1 MKPLEL
7 VVESRTA
14 VGKGSAR
21 RARALG
27 KLPGVFYGPG
37 SPAQP
42 IEMDRNGFERHVRNL
57 EGTHLI
63 ELKSQDSAL
72 QGRMVLVRDL
82 QEDPVGGY
90 ALHVD
95 LVEVPLDKAIE
106 VSVPLHFV
114 GKAEGVGMGGV
125 LQPLL
130 RELLVSCLPTAIPQS
145 IEVDVT
151 PVGLGQSLHVNEI
164 TLPEGA
170 TPARDDNAAV
180 VAVNAPSTS
189 AAADG
194 GGDAAAAST
203 EGAEAPAA
211 GDGEAAP
218 ES

>member
-42 IEMDRNGFERHVRNL
+42 IEMDRIGFERHVRNL

-82 QEDPVGGY
+82 QEDPVGGH

-145 IEVDVT
+145 IEVDVS
-151 PVGLGQSLHVNEI
+151 PVGLGQSLHVADLK
-164 TLPEGA
+164 LPEGTTA
-170 TPARDDNAAV
+170 ARDDNAAV
-180 VAVNAPSTS
+180 VSVNAPSVS
-189 AAADG
+189 AADEEGGGEADAAAE
-194 GGDAAAAST
+194 GDAA
-203 EGAEAPAA
+203 PAG